1 MPRSAVPPGQPIG
14 TLVVLLIEAS
24 HLYDWAAYRLPR
36 SDGRRTGLA
45 LVIVYRYGTSDD
57 R

>member
-24 HLYDWAAYRLPR
+24 RLYDWAAYRLQR

-45 LVIVYRYGTSDD
+45 LVIVYV
-57 R
+57 